1 MPDYTRRMTTTST
14 AATAV
19 TTAANAAI
27 TAANAT
33 GSAGVSG
40 MDPAH
45 HRDSASGADTPVDDL
60 VPTLRALRDAWQSR
74 KPAQAQRRQD
84 LERLRDALKSRLD
97 EMADAIAADFGHRS
111 RDESRIADG
120 MTVLNDID
128 HLLKH
133 LRGWMKPRRVGV
145 GWRFLPAR
153 AEIRPEPLGVVGV
166 IAPWNY
172 PVNLA
177 LIPLATAIAAGNHV
191 YLKPSEHTPRTS
203 EFLRKLLADV
213 FPDGRVAVAIGGADI
228 GAAFAALP
236 FDHLVFTGSTA
247 VGRKVMAAAAPN
259 LTPLTLELGGK
270 SPAIIADD
278 YPIERAA
285 ARLATGKWF
294 NGGQTCIAPDYVLV
308 PAGKRDALVDALR
321 TEVQARY
328 GKDLSNLDDYT
339 RIVNDGQYARLQGY
353 LDDAAARGIET
364 LTLAGTSDAAQR
376 IMPPT
381 LLLDPGDDAKVMQDE
396 IFGPLLP
403 IKTYRTLDEAI
414 AYVNAH
420 DRPLALYPFSH
431 DRATVEKILHHT
443 LAGGVSVNDTLFHFA
458 IGNLPFG
465 GVGPS
470 GMGAY
475 HARAGFDAMSKQ
487 LPILWQARRTGGD
500 LLKPPYSK
508 AKWLLDLIVR

>member
-1 MPDYTRRMTTTST
+1 MNATADATPLQTT
-14 AATAV
+14 AHPGQDATAV
-19 TTAANAAI
+19 AALA
-27 TAANAT
+27 
-33 GSAGVSG
+33 
-40 MDPAH
+40 
-45 HRDSASGADTPVDDL
+45 
-60 VPTLRALRDAWQSR
+60 PTLQGLRTAWQAR
-74 KPAQAQRRQD
+74 KPDQAQRRRD
-84 LERLRDALKSRLD
+84 LQRLRDALKRRLD
-97 EMADAIAADFGHRS
+97 VMADAVAADFGHRS
-111 RDESRIADG
+111 KDESRIADG

-128 HLLKH
+128 HLLRH

-153 AEIRPEPLGVVGV
+153 AQVRPSPLGVVGV

-203 EFLRKLLADV
+203 EFLRSLLAEV
-213 FPDGRVAVAIGGADI
+213 FPAERVAVALGGAEV

-270 SPAIIADD
+270 SPAIVADD
-278 YPIERAA
+278 YPVAKAA
-285 ARLATGKWF
+285 ARIATGKWF

-308 PAGKRDALVDALR
+308 PAGQRDAFINALR
-321 TEVQARY
+321 AEVQARY
-328 GKDLSNLDDYT
+328 GADLSNLSDYT
-339 RIVNDGQYARLQGY
+339 RVVNTGQYARLQGY

-364 LTLAGTSDAAQR
+364 LTLAGRADPVAR
-376 IMPPT
+376 VMPPT
-381 LLLDPGDDAKVMQDE
+381 VLLEPGDDATVMQEE

-403 IKTYRTLDEAI
+403 VKSYRTLDEAI

-431 DRATVEKILHHT
+431 DRATVERILART

-458 IGNLPFG
+458 VGNLPFG

-487 LPILWQARRTGGD
+487 LPVFWQARMTGGD
-500 LLKPPYSK
+500 LLKPPYAK
-508 AKWLLDLIVR
+508 AKWLLDLIIR